1 MPQSKWWGTCADCR
15 QVRSCMPRF
24 WPHQK
29 VYRVVLFG
37 KQQHLSNLPLPC
49 RWTWRAGRR
58 WESPSVWMPTQG
70 RWKRSCRSFW
80 IGRCSFLLLA
90 RSSTRCLGC
99 CLRSLNFAST
109 FDLVIIIELEIIWF
123 LFNKWRMMD
132 YSGCL
137 KERKILIFE
146 WQPCSQHLFPKK

>member
-1 MPQSKWWGTCADCR
+1 MPQSRWWDTCGDCI

-29 VYRVVLFG
+29 AYRVALFG
-37 KQQHLSNLPLPC
+37 KQQHLSNLLLPC

-58 WESPSVWMPTQG
+58 WESPSVWTPTQG

-80 IGRCSFLLLA
+80 IDRCSFLLLA

-109 FDLVIIIELEIIWF
+109 FDLVIII
-123 LFNKWRMMD
+123 D
-132 YSGCL
+132 S
-137 KERKILIFE
+137 LIFIQLIE
-146 WQPCSQHLFPKK
+146 DDGLFMMLKRKKNTYFLMTALFSSSFS